1 MFNVM
6 THSCDGNVFFNLH
19 TNGGSFVA
27 KMSGTNKYGTRDPW
41 VLWDCV
47 ENTPTLPETNIAPKN
62 GWFQYYFP
70 IGTMLVSGRVLQIDM
85 FWCQQFSCKHRH
97 GQLVPACSCKN

>member
-6 THSCDGNVFFNLH
+6 THSCDGNVFLNLH

-47 ENTPTLPETNIAPKN
+47 ENTPTLPETNIAPALKMDGFN
-62 GWFQYYFP
+62 TTFLLG
-70 IGTMLVSGRVLQIDM
+70 L
-85 FWCQQFSCKHRH
+85 C
-97 GQLVPACSCKN
+97 